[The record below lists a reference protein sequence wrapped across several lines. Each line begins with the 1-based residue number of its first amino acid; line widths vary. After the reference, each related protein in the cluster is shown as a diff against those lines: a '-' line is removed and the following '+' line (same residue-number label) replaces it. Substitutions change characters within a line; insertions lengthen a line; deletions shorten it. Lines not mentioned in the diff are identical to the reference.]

1 MGRNKIKFE
10 NQKVKISISI
20 SSEINKK
27 LEDLSI
33 NKSKLIN
40 KLLQKSFKTTD
51 EKN

>member
-1 MGRNKIKFE
+1 MGRNKIKHE

-20 SSEINKK
+20 SPEINKK

-40 KLLQKSFKTTD
+40 KLIRKHLKLSY